1 MKQLKVYHV
10 IMITGIII
18 SCLYSCNRC
27 KDEDPR
33 ARVTN
38 HSTAKIS
45 VQIKTTGGNTVNIN
59 NVDPGTSSPY
69 TSYAAG
75 NVTFTIK
82 LNGADYVENVLMLT
96 CYDYDIVIDNN
107 RNITTSSVER

>member
-1 MKQLKVYHV
+1 MKLLKAPLI
-10 IMITGIII
+10 IMISCIII
-18 SCLYSCNRC
+18 ACLYSCNRC

-38 HSTAKIS
+38 NSIAKIS

-69 TSYAAG
+69 VSYAAG

-82 LNGADYVENVLMLT
+82 LNGTDYVENVLILT
-96 CYDYDIVIDNN
+96 CFDYDIAIDGNN
-107 RNITTSSVER
+107 RITTTSIER

>member
-1 MKQLKVYHV
+1 
-10 IMITGIII
+10 MISCIII
-18 SCLYSCNRC
+18 VCLCSCNRC